1 MTNQVLVIWMKLA
14 NAVSHN
20 IVDISQTSFYW
31 GFMHNIVEFKPAF
44 SSNTRNMD
52 LLFPW
57 AYKQTLIKTCYCL

>member
-20 IVDISQTSFYW
+20 IVDIGQTSFHW
-31 GFMHNIVEFKPAF
+31 VFMHNIVEFKPAF
-44 SSNTRNMD
+44 SSDTRDMH

-57 AYKQTLIKTCYCL
+57 ACKQTLIKTCYCL